1 MNIFFAHTAK
11 TLADTCDN
19 SSELIFFPLLYFS
32 DGYTV
37 SDVVMYWRDQPV
49 VGVEKAELP
58 QFTIKKFETNERKI
72 KLATGMCFLTQ
83 KCKNLTESPEE
94 PKTQQFLKTII

>member
-72 KLATGMCFLTQ
+72 KLATGMYLVFFLTQ
-83 KCKNLTESPEE
+83 KYK
-94 PKTQQFLKTII
+94 K

>member
-72 KLATGMCFLTQ
+72 KLATGMCLVFFYH
-83 KCKNLTESPEE
+83 KSVKNNELS
-94 PKTQQFLKTII
+94 I